1 MQSVVSHFA
10 QLAFPQSFDHTVG
23 QKFIKV
29 SLQSSRLSNSR
40 WLWWT
45 LNFFALPIKPGNEN
59 PIFSTGTSTVKAGS
73 PITKLDLPGTC
84 WKCHLLGSTFQTRW
98 THWTQLLSLFW
109 DKTDSNH
116 LLFNIFEGLKSKIT
130 LLRVIPTM
138 TFIHFVTGKSSGI
151 LSDIFSGIPSGIL
164 SGISSGILSG
174 KSSGI
179 PSGILSSISS
189 GILSGK
195 SAGILSGK
203 HSGTLSGISSG
214 ILADILSG
222 ILSGIPSGILSG
234 ISSNILSGISSGTLC
249 GISFGVDTRGW
260 GPAGNTGRG
269 WSVVEVRQG
278 TLGGEILA
286 VEVRQG
292 TLGVDGRGWG
302 PAGNTGRGWSWLRSG
317 REHWA
322 GMVVVE
328 VRQGTL
334 GVDGRGWGPTENTVD
349 RGSQLDEEDDEEERR
364 RGEEEQATDIK
375 SNNPHLAGGEK
386 HNGNPKAPRK
396 LLPWHRCQ
404 YFYPAPAPL
413 RLPRCPTW
421 QLHGSPRSEPTLDVF
436 FIQEK
441 KHVKS
446 IWGRG
451 AEISSMF
458 WQIQRSLQLGYIQLK
473 VQSVLSRF
481 LQLAFPHSLEHTVYR
496 RIKWYGKIT
505 EFSRRFQHLLTL
517 KSHNPSQFDCF
528 HHEFIK

>member
-1 MQSVVSHFA
+1 
-10 QLAFPQSFDHTVG
+10 
-23 QKFIKV
+23 
-29 SLQSSRLSNSR
+29 
-40 WLWWT
+40 
-45 LNFFALPIKPGNEN
+45 
-59 PIFSTGTSTVKAGS
+59 
-73 PITKLDLPGTC
+73 
-84 WKCHLLGSTFQTRW
+84 
-98 THWTQLLSLFW
+98 
-109 DKTDSNH
+109 
-116 LLFNIFEGLKSKIT
+116 
-130 LLRVIPTM
+130 M

-151 LSDIFSGIPSGIL
+151 LSDIFSGIRSGILSGISSGILPGISSGRCSGISSGRCSGISSGISSGICSGISSGIPSGIL

-269 WSVVEVRQG
+269 WSWLRSGREHWAG
-278 TLGGEILA
+278 ILA

-349 RGSQLDEEDDEEERR
+349 RGSQLDEEDDEEEERR

-528 HHEFIK
+528 HHDS